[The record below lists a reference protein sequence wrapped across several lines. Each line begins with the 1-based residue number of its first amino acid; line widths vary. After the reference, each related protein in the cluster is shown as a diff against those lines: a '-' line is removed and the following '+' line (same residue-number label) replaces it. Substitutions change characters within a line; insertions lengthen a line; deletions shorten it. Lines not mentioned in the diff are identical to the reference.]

1 MQCVQL
7 EGSKINHQASKCL
20 LNHMSIMQVLHIRGI
35 SGMGLQ
41 CLYQIASC
49 YTMYNLE
56 HDKWERTYHELP
68 DPKRQAVQ
76 HVSGAPD
83 R

>member
-1 MQCVQL
+1 
-7 EGSKINHQASKCL
+7 
-20 LNHMSIMQVLHIRGI
+20 MQVLHIRGI

-49 YTMYNLE
+49 FTLYNLE
-56 HDKWERTYHELP
+56 HDKWERTYHDLP
-68 DPKRQAVQ
+68 DPRRQGVQ
-76 HVSGAPD
+76 HGSGAPE